1 MVLEMTGVVFSWLK
15 VEEEAARNLIMEWMD
30 QSMDLYS
37 RCNSMADDDSDTIL
51 GVDLSAGKEFGRS
64 RKQLQNSVREQSP

>member
-1 MVLEMTGVVFSWLK
+1 MVLEMTDVVFSWLK
-15 VEEEAARNLIMEWMD
+15 VEKEAARNLIMEWMD

-51 GVDLSAGKEFGRS
+51 GVDLCAGKEFGRS
-64 RKQLQNSVREQSP
+64 RKQL